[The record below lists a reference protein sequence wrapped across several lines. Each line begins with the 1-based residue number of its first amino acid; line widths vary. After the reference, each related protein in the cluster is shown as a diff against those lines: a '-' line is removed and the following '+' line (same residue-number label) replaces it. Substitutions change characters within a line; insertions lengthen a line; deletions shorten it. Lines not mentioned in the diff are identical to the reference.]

1 MNFYK
6 AMRFRDRKDAG
17 KQLAAKLSVYAERK
31 DVVLLALP
39 RGGVPVA
46 SEIAKALHLSL
57 DVFLVRKLGI
67 PRHEETAMGAIAI
80 GDVVFIDQDLV
91 NRVGIPQRAI
101 EQVIIKEKKELERR
115 NIMYRS
121 GKPPLDLKNK
131 TVILVDDGLATGST
145 MHAAVA
151 ALKEQNVG
159 QIIVAVPVSSDS
171 AYRELSQEADKVI
184 CLSVPEDFY
193 AVGQWYGHFPQ
204 TSDQEVLD
212 LLSQASLY
220 EVGNSHANFQ
230 KVGTA

>member
-6 AMRFRDRKDAG
+6 TIKFNDRKDAG
-17 KQLAAKLSVYAERK
+17 KQLATKLSEYAKK

-46 SEIAKALHLSL
+46 FEIAKALHLPL

-67 PRHEETAMGAIAI
+67 PRHEETAMGAIAM

-91 NRVGIPQRAI
+91 NKVGISQRVI

-115 NIMYRS
+115 NVMYRS
-121 GKPPLDLKNK
+121 GKPPLDVKNK

-151 ALKEQNVG
+151 ALKEQNAG
-159 QIIVAVPVSSDS
+159 QIIVTVPVSSNS
-171 AYRELSQEADKVI
+171 AYEELLQEADKII
-184 CLSVPEDFY
+184 CLAIPEDFY
-193 AVGQWYGHFPQ
+193 AVGQWYDHFPQ

-212 LLSQASLY
+212 LLSQVTLY
-220 EVGNSHANFQ
+220 GVGNNHVNF
-230 KVGTA
+230 

>member
-6 AMRFRDRKDAG
+6 TIKFHDRKDAG
-17 KQLAAKLSVYAERK
+17 KQLAIQLSEYAEHK

-46 SEIAKALHLSL
+46 FEIAKALNLPL
-57 DVFLVRKLGI
+57 NVFLVRKLGV
-67 PRHEETAMGAIAI
+67 PRHEETAMGAMAM
-80 GDVVFIDQDLV
+80 GDVVFIDQNLV
-91 NRVGIPQRAI
+91 NRLGIPQRAI

-115 NIMYRS
+115 NVMYRS

-151 ALKEQNVG
+151 ALKEQNAG
-159 QIIVAVPVSSDS
+159 QVIVAVPVSSDL
-171 AYRELSQEADKVI
+171 AYEELSRETDKVI
-184 CLSVPEDFY
+184 CLAIPKDFY

-204 TSDQEVLD
+204 TSDKEVLD
-212 LLSQASLY
+212 LLLQVNLY
-220 EVGNSHANFQ
+220 S
-230 KVGTA
+230 